1 MFLSVSV
8 SVFGSNSEMQICKEK
23 LILKIYFMFLLFLSC
38 PLYVFL
44 YIYAVYGQIDLVLF
58 YPALAFSLFPPNING
73 GIVDRMGKS

>member
-1 MFLSVSV
+1 
-8 SVFGSNSEMQICKEK
+8 
-23 LILKIYFMFLLFLSC
+23 MFLLFLSC

-44 YIYAVYGQIDLVLF
+44 YICAVYGQIDLVLF